1 MATQQNNQPQQ
12 EQDVNQLLKV
22 RREKLAALQEA
33 GKDPFKITKFD
44 QTHHTDEAKELYT
57 AHEEKLLAGHVTPSV
72 EGMDEAQARE
82 VLNADYNERRAIM
95 DAEPIMVSIAG
106 RMMFKRVMGKASFC
120 NIQDL
125 KGTIQ
130 VYVAKDAIGEESYAD
145 FKKSD
150 IGDIYGIKGYVFR
163 TKTGEIS
170 IHAVEMTMLS
180 KSLQILPEKFH
191 GLTDTDTRYR
201 QRYVDLI
208 MNADSKEVF
217 IKRFRIIKEIRKFL
231 DGRNF
236 MEVET
241 PMLVSNA
248 GGAAARPFDTHYNAL
263 DEDVKLRIS
272 LELYLKRLIVGG
284 LERVYEIGRVFRNEG
299 VDTRHNP
306 EFTLMELY
314 QAYTD
319 YEGMMELTESMFR
332 YLAEAVLGTT
342 KFEYNGIEL
351 DFGKP
356 FERITMTDCI
366 KKYAGVD
373 FDAVATDEEAK
384 ALARE
389 HHIEFEDRHTKGDIV
404 NLFFEEYCEKNL
416 IQPTFV
422 TDHPLAIS
430 PLTKK
435 RPDDPNK
442 VERFELFINTW
453 EMCNAYSELNDPID
467 QRERFAAQDAAFEAG
482 DEEANHTDEDFL
494 NALSIGM
501 PPTGGIGYGID
512 RLVMLLTD
520 SQAIR
525 DVLLFP
531 TMKTLEPKRAENKA
545 EKAAVNGSA
554 EDATVSAP
562 SVQIDLSKVK
572 IEPLFADDVDFETF
586 SKSDFRVVKIEACEA
601 VPKSKKLLKF
611 TLNDGTDRKRT
622 ILSGIH
628 EYYEPEELVGKTCVA
643 ITNLPPRKMMGI
655 DSEGMLISAVYEYD
669 GREGLNLLMLD
680 DSIPAGA
687 KLY

>member
-1 MATQQNNQPQQ
+1 MAEQNNNQQ
-12 EQDVNQLLKV
+12 QDVNQLLKV
-22 RREKLAALQEA
+22 RYDKLHELQEN
-33 GKDPFKITKFD
+33 GKDPFVITKYD
-44 QTHHTDEAKELYT
+44 VTNHSTDVKE
-57 AHEEKLLAGHVTPSV
+57 HFEEM
-72 EGMDEAQARE
+72 EGKE
-82 VLNADYNERRAIM
+82 VSL
-95 DAEPIMVSIAG
+95 AG

-125 KGTIQ
+125 KGRIQ
-130 VYVAKDAIGEESYAD
+130 IYVARDSIGEESYAD
-145 FKKSD
+145 FKKYD
-150 IGDIYGIKGYVFR
+150 VGDILGVKGIVFK

-170 IHAVEMTMLS
+170 IHAAEVTLLS

-208 MNADSKEVF
+208 MNEDVKDTFVKRSKV
-217 IKRFRIIKEIRKFL
+217 ISTIRRYL
-231 DGRNF
+231 DGQGF

-248 GGAAARPFDTHYNAL
+248 GGAAARPFETHFNAL
-263 DEDVKLRIS
+263 DEDLKLRIS

-284 LERVYEIGRVFRNEG
+284 MERVYEIGRVFRNEG
-299 VDTRHNP
+299 LDTRHNP

-319 YEGMMELTESMFR
+319 YHGMMDLTENLYR
-332 YLAEAVLGTT
+332 YVAKEVTGSEMLTYGEHTMDLS
-342 KFEYNGIEL
+342 
-351 DFGKP
+351 KP
-356 FERITMTDCI
+356 FERITMVDAV

-373 FDAVATDEEAK
+373 FNEVKDTAEAK
-384 ALARE
+384 KLADE
-389 HHIEFEDRHTKGDIV
+389 HHIEYEERHEKGDIL
-404 NLFFEEYCEKNL
+404 NLFFEEYVEEHL

-422 TDHPLAIS
+422 MDHPIEIS

-435 RPDDPNK
+435 KPENPDY
-442 VERFELFINTW
+442 VERFEFFMNGW
-453 EMCNAYSELNDPID
+453 EMANAYSELNDPID
-467 QRERFAAQDAAFEAG
+467 QRARFAAQEEAFAAG

-501 PPTGGIGYGID
+501 PPTGGIGFGID
-512 RLVMLLTD
+512 RMVMMMTN
-520 SQAIR
+520 SPAIR

-554 EDATVSAP
+554 EAATVSAP

-643 ITNLPPRKMMGI
+643 ITNLLPRKMMGI